1 VGDSDDTLDDNG
13 EEGLRDDGDG
23 DLLDVEEVPLS
34 DELERALEAFVLIGD
49 WDLATSRSETL
60 DVLVD
65 TLRELEDDAAIE
77 EWVAQ
82 YGDRDFHLA
91 QERDGRLVI
100 SDVFPV
106 SGVVGFI
113 PRSIV
118 RLLSAEL
125 LQNEDDRE
133 GWIESLSALS
143 SEWLALL
150 SDEEKMVGHL
160 IRAHGLPLA
169 STVGELGDL
178 IARHATLHQAG
189 DEDVEDEDP
198 EEG

>member
-1 VGDSDDTLDDNG
+1 MGDSDGTDETPADG
-13 EEGLRDDGDG
+13 EEL

-34 DELERALEAFVLIGD
+34 DELESGLESFVLIED
-49 WDLATSRSETL
+49 WDLATSRAETL
-60 DVLVD
+60 DVMVD
-65 TLRELEDDAAIE
+65 GLRELEDDAAIE

-118 RLLSAEL
+118 RMLSTEL
-125 LQNEDDRE
+125 LLQ
-133 GWIESLSALS
+133 
-143 SEWLALL
+143 
-150 SDEEKMVGHL
+150 DEEKMVGHL
-160 IRAHGLPLA
+160 IRAHELPVNETA
-169 STVGELGDL
+169 GELGDL
-178 IARHATLHQAG
+178 VGHHATLHAVSA
-189 DEDVEDEDP
+189 DEEDDADD
-198 EEG
+198 EG